1 MTLHPSFAAITAFLL
16 VPLLAACGPPSDAD
30 MEGGETEASSALGE
44 RTLEGP
50 PDLRVGEWW
59 SVEVDPTLVGTTFE
73 TTLVVTERSDGRA
86 TLGIPPEDFY
96 HHFLVLHIPPLGD
109 LDLETFAWRVMWDDF
124 AALRFPLETGR
135 SWEADFHG
143 NDVVAEVTGVE
154 GNRAHVTMSGDGERI
169 ELTYDAEM
177 GMITEFREEALQLG
191 FRVTG
196 HGFDYS
202 GPVKSLRGISLG
214 LMEGGPARPDDPGA
228 SESAAATSTVE
239 VDVES
244 GTSHGSLSLVLW
256 NAGVEDEPG
265 RYRIVATAPDG
276 ATFEETFE
284 TAPGSPSVIPASFG
298 HDAVD
303 GTWRIDFE
311 RAGPGR
317 LLVELFTYDM
327 TEVRLGGEGAGE
339 RD

>member
-1 MTLHPSFAAITAFLL
+1 MTHPRSCQLLASLSLTLL
-16 VPLLAACGPPSDAD
+16 VAMGCDPASQETPEETGAEATATEVARSLEAA
-30 MEGGETEASSALGE
+30 
-44 RTLEGP
+44 
-50 PDLRVGEWW
+50 PDPRVGEWW
-59 SVEVDPTLVGTTFE
+59 RVEVDPTLVGATFE
-73 TTLVVTERSDGRA
+73 TTLVVTERSDGRV

-124 AALRFPLETGR
+124 AALRFPLEMGR

-143 NDVVAEVTGVE
+143 NDVVAEVTGVD
-154 GNRAHVTMSGDGERI
+154 GNRAHVTMSGDGEYI

-191 FRVTG
+191 FRVTD
-196 HGFDYS
+196 HGFDYA
-202 GPVKSLRGISLG
+202 GPVNSLSGISLA
-214 LMEGGPARPDDPGA
+214 LMESGPAQGSAPGT
-228 SESAAATSTVE
+228 EGAAGGTSSVEVE
-239 VDVES
+239 VDS
-244 GTSHGSLSLVLW
+244 DASHGSLSLVLW
-256 NAGVEDEPG
+256 NAGAEDEPG
-265 RYRIVATAPDG
+265 RYRIAATAPDG
-276 ATFEETFE
+276 TVFEETFE

-327 TEVRLGGEGAGE
+327 TEVRLGGDEP
-339 RD
+339 